1 MCGIA
6 GILNLSGE
14 SRDYSAAVRRM
25 TDAERHRGPDA
36 EGHFHDAIAH
46 IGHRRLSIIDLSVGA
61 NQPMTDASGRYVLTF
76 NGEIYNHA
84 AVRARLRDYPFRTH
98 SDTEV
103 ILAAFATWGP
113 AAVSELTGQ
122 FAFAIWDRQARK
134 LFLARDRMGEKPLYY
149 HYAKGHHF
157 AFASELRA
165 LLASDV
171 VPRRISRDAVA
182 DFLVNESVRSPRT
195 ILTDVHQLPAAHYAW
210 VSADGFSLHQYWSI
224 VPAEP
229 AEEPQDY
236 ETVRRRVRE
245 LLGEATV
252 GQMVSDVP
260 LGVFLSGGID
270 SSAIAGLM
278 ASLSGR
284 TIDTVS
290 VTFDEGQYDES
301 RHSQTVATR
310 FGTRHHVIKLA
321 PTRLLEELPAF
332 FASVDAPSGDGPN
345 TYVVSKAA
353 RGAGLTV
360 ALSGVGGDE
369 LFGGYSHFR
378 WYSRYRRHGYL
389 WRTPRRARQ
398 LLAPA
403 ARLLMPSANTAKL
416 GRLATLQHA
425 DAVGFYE
432 LARSAYFADQA
443 VRITGSGRY
452 GQHGAELVGRDGRF
466 AALAP
471 ASQLSVLEMTGY
483 TQNVL
488 LKDTDNL
495 AMASSL
501 EVRVPFFDH
510 HLVEYVLSVPDRFK
524 YGKTPKKLLID
535 ALEGLLPDSIVHR
548 PKMGF
553 SFPWSGWIRNE
564 LREFCQS
571 NLASLGQRGLI
582 DRGHID
588 ATWSAFLQG
597 DRSTPW
603 SRIWLLVA
611 LEQWI
616 RKTGATTE

>member
-6 GILNLSGE
+6 GMVNLAAAP
-14 SRDYSAAVRRM
+14 RDFSAAVRRM
-25 TDAERHRGPDA
+25 MAAERHRGPDA
-36 EGHFHDAIAH
+36 EGFYCDDVAH
-46 IGHRRLSIIDLSVGA
+46 LGHRRLSIIDLSEAA

-76 NGEIYNHA
+76 NGEIYNHEA
-84 AVRARLRDYPFRTH
+84 IRARLHGYPFRTH

-103 ILAAFATWGP
+103 IVAAFATWGP

-134 LFLARDRMGEKPLYY
+134 LFIARDRLGEKPLYY
-149 HYAKGHHF
+149 HYARGEHF

-182 DFLVNESVRSPRT
+182 DYLVHESVRSPGT
-195 ILTDVHQLPAAHYAW
+195 ILVDVHQLPAAHYAW
-210 VSADGFSLHQYWSI
+210 VTRDGVSAHQYWSI
-224 VPAEP
+224 VPTERS
-229 AEEPQDY
+229 EEPRDY
-236 ETVRRRVRE
+236 EAVRRRVRE

-290 VTFDEGQYDES
+290 VTFDEGQFDES

-332 FASVDAPSGDGPN
+332 FESVDAPSGDGPN
-345 TYVVSKAA
+345 TYVVAKAA
-353 RGAGLTV
+353 KGAGLTV

-378 WYSRYRRHGYL
+378 WYSRYRKHGYL

-398 LLAPA
+398 LLAPT
-403 ARLLMPSANTAKL
+403 ARLLMPNINTAKL
-416 GRLATLQHA
+416 GRLATLEHS
-425 DAVGFYE
+425 DAAGFYE

-443 VRITGSGRY
+443 ASITRSGAY
-452 GQHGAELVGRDGRF
+452 EQHGAKFGGADGHF

-471 ASQLSVLEMTGY
+471 ASQLSVLELTGY

-501 EVRVPFFDH
+501 EVRVPFCDYR
-510 HLVEYVLSVPDRFK
+510 LVEYVLGVPDRFK

-535 ALEGLLPDSIVHR
+535 AVEGLLPESIVHR

-564 LREFCQS
+564 LRDFCQS
-571 NLASLGQRGLI
+571 NLTSLGDRGLI
-582 DRGHID
+582 DRGHIN
-588 ATWSAFLQG
+588 ATWNAFLQ
-597 DRSTPW
+597 RPESTPW

-616 RKTGATTE
+616 RKTGATPE